1 MEDDIQIN
9 AKSFFNKGL
18 KKHQSIQNYSNNLFT
33 NDLLYL
39 MVSNSHKVLPTI
51 LKRLSRYV
59 KLFKNSLSVY
69 FLMNM

>member
-39 MVSNSHKVLPTI
+39 MVSNSRAQSSTHNFEKI
-51 LKRLSRYV
+51 
-59 KLFKNSLSVY
+59 KLLCEIV
-69 FLMNM
+69 